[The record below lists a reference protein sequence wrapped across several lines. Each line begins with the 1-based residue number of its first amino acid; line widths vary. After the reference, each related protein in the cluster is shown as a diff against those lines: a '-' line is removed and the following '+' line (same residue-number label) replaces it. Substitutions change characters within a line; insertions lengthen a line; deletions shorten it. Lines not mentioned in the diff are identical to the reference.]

1 LTPDATHD
9 RVLDVGE
16 LADGAAVVGD
26 KIFVKLSVVRD
37 WHDDLEKV
45 FCAGIY

>member
-16 LADGAAVVGD
+16 LADGAAVVLE

-37 WHDDLEKV
+37 WHDDLEKAL
-45 FCAGIY
+45 CAGSY